1 MKKLAVAAF
10 IAAIGLTLPICS
22 PNAYAQET
30 TAGLQ
35 GTVKDASGGAIAG
48 ATIELTSP
56 ALIGGA
62 RKQQTDGSG
71 NYRFASLA
79 PGDYTVVVTAKG
91 FRTFRQVGID
101 LSVGR
106 LPNLDVKL
114 EVGAVTET
122 VEVSSAAAMVDT
134 TQSKV
139 AVTVQREVLD
149 NVPKGRSFQTLIP
162 FAPGARGEPLQS
174 GSTSGAG
181 SGYQI
186 DGAGDSENVYLID
199 GVNTTNIQNGG
210 VGKQFQMEFI
220 DEVQIKSSSFEAEFG
235 GALGGVIIVVP

>member
-1 MKKLAVAAF
+1 MKILAAAAF
-10 IAAIGLTLPICS
+10 HAAIGLTLPGLS
-22 PNAYAQET
+22 PNAHAQET

-35 GTVKDASGGAIAG
+35 GTVRDSSGGAIAG
-48 ATIELTSP
+48 AAVELTGS

-62 RKQQTDGSG
+62 RKVTTDSAGT
-71 NYRFASLA
+71 YRFASLA
-79 PGDYTVVVTAKG
+79 PGDYTVIVSAKG

-106 LPNLDVKL
+106 LPTLDIKL

-122 VEVSSAAAMVDT
+122 VEVSSNAAMVDT

-139 AVTVQREVLD
+139 AVTVQHEVLD
-149 NVPKGRSFQTLIP
+149 NIPKGRSFQTLIP

-210 VGKQFQMEFI
+210 VGK
-220 DEVQIKSSSFEAEFG
+220 
-235 GALGGVIIVVP
+235 